1 MSTEILEHPNKQCK
15 GHRAC
20 SQPVSRNIVHNMPC
34 QIPLLTVWLA
44 DWLAAGYEQVFLF
57 RTKTDPQHEPFI
69 CAMCDL
75 SQKSLG
81 GRLIHAD
88 SLNK

>member
-34 QIPLLTVWLA
+34 QIPLLTVWPRFGLRLA
-44 DWLAAGYEQVFLF
+44 MSKCAYL
-57 RTKTDPQHEPFI
+57 EPKPI
-69 CAMCDL
+69 L
-75 SQKSLG
+75 SMNPSFVLCVTFPKSL
-81 GRLIHAD
+81 LVED
-88 SLNK
+88 